1 MNKIQIKSRFNGNVL
16 FEHECENNSTKLTLE
31 AAVKSGADL
40 SDADLSDVNLS
51 NADLFGADLYRADLF
66 GADLFGANLFGAN
79 LRGADLSGADLC
91 DVDLDGA
98 DLCGANLRDATIAD
112 GFVCDGD
119 FHHITNIGSQDGT
132 LELYSC
138 GDAGCYIKRGCFG
151 GSKQEFLDAVAKTH
165 GDNEH
170 GRKYRAI
177 IQLFCGE

>member
-1 MNKIQIKSRFNGNVL
+1 MAKIQIKSRFSKDVL

-31 AAVKSGADL
+31 AAVKSGAE
-40 SDADLSDVNLS
+40 VV
-51 NADLFGADLYRADLF
+51 
-66 GADLFGANLFGAN
+66 GANLYGAN
-79 LRGADLSGADLC
+79 LYGADLRGADLYGANLYGVDLC
-91 DVDLDGA
+91 GA
-98 DLCGANLRDATIAD
+98 DLCGVDLCGADLCGVDLCGAIIAE

-119 FHHITNIGSQDGT
+119 FHRITNIGSQDGT

-138 GDAGCYIKRGCFG
+138 GDAGWYIKRGCFG
-151 GSKQEFLDAVAKTH
+151 GSTQEFLDAVDKTH